1 MNCKDCKYAIKNEH
15 NRFMPQ
21 LICTSE
27 KLGEDIPDPEDDMLV
42 YSYQE
47 GGYFHV
53 GQNFGCVHFKPR

>member
-1 MNCKDCKYAIKNEH
+1 
-15 NRFMPQ
+15 MPQ